1 MRIKQYSYKKIKD
14 LTYFYICIK
23 SNIFNYFSPIQL
35 RCNWKIIYKHQNI
48 FKIIYPN
55 RNISQTKM
63 FDSIHYIVKI
73 KNQNISMIFTC

>member
-35 RCNWKIIYKHQNI
+35 RCNWKINL
-48 FKIIYPN
+48 
-55 RNISQTKM
+55 QTSKY
-63 FDSIHYIVKI
+63 FQDYIP
-73 KNQNISMIFTC
+73 QQEY